1 MSRFSNFK
9 NNVKQFGLRSI
20 VRSNFVAG
28 KNIYQT
34 TRLNPTLGAQ
44 VAANTLAGAR
54 SPQAK
59 LYFPA
64 LGAQLG
70 HIAGLTVNWI
80 QKMGA
85 YFLQGTRSG
94 ISKAVSAITR
104 AGIKIYQMGY
114 KTINGIKGFLVRV
127 MRSAK
132 GAAKRAGAAIIAAD
146 VRGEAWVRNKRQASK
161 AKQPRN
167 YQSQARSSQHQPERT
182 IAGRI
187 VTAVDNAFVKA
198 ADKIVPPDYGVK
210 QNRYNSLRAMNK
222 AKMARPRAVNRVA
235 SGLEAATASLVAA
248 GIGTGITVAMSQ
260 PSEEE

>member
-9 NNVKQFGLRSI
+9 HNVKQFGMRSTLHT
-20 VRSNFVAG
+20 NYVAG
-28 KNIYQT
+28 KANYQI
-34 TRLNPTLGAQ
+34 TRINPTLGAQ

-94 ISKAVSAITR
+94 ISKAVTAITR

-132 GAAKRAGAAIIAAD
+132 GAARRAGAAIIAAD
-146 VRGEAWVRNKRQASK
+146 VRGESWLKNRRQAGHPR
-161 AKQPRN
+161 QPRH
-167 YQSQARSSQHQPERT
+167 YQSEARSQQYQPKRT
-182 IAGRI
+182 VAGRI

-210 QNRYNSLRAMNK
+210 QNRYNSLRAVNK